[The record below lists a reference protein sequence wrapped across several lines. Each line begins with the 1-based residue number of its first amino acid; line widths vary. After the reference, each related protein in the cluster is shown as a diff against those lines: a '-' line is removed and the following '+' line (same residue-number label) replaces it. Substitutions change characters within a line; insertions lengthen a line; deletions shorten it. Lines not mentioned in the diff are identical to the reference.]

1 MSPTRFAKPQI
12 HAPDFYEL
20 ERDDDE
26 ALRRARAAAGED
38 GQLLVHF
45 RLAGELEVRLAPE
58 VICRAARMDV
68 V

>member
-26 ALRRARAAAGED
+26 ALRRARAAARED

-45 RLAGELEVRLAPE
+45 RLAGELAVRLAPE
-58 VICRAARMDV
+58 VVCRAARMDV